1 MRLCACTEACEAI
14 GAEASFTPGDSLAET
29 VRSASP
35 YAMKEGW
42 GQGVGRQTHGAE
54 CEVRAAGNSF
64 IDGSGAS
71 PAAAGSRAG
80 SSLVTPLGA
89 VGGSIGVVL
98 LEQSTR
104 LGSPLPVFHS
114 SMPCACARGK
124 GPIGE
129 PPVGLPLH
137 P

>member
-14 GAEASFTPGDSLAET
+14 GAVAGFTPGDSLAET

-54 CEVRAAGNSF
+54 CKVRAAGNSF

-104 LGSPLPVFHS
+104 LGSPLRSSLRSGEAVFHS
-114 SMPCACARGK
+114 SMPCACARRTGS
-124 GPIGE
+124 I
-129 PPVGLPLH
+129 
-137 P
+137 

>member
-1 MRLCACTEACEAI
+1 M
-14 GAEASFTPGDSLAET
+14 
-29 VRSASP
+29 
-35 YAMKEGW
+35 
-42 GQGVGRQTHGAE
+42 GRQTHGAE
-54 CEVRAAGNSF
+54 CKVRAAGNSF

-104 LGSPLPVFHS
+104 LGAVGVTRPIGVVFLVVFLERSIRLGSPLRSILRSGEGVFHP
-114 SMPCACARGK
+114 SMTCARVPCGRREVT
-124 GPIGE
+124 GSM
-129 PPVGLPLH
+129 
-137 P
+137 

>member
-1 MRLCACTEACEAI
+1 M
-14 GAEASFTPGDSLAET
+14 
-29 VRSASP
+29 
-35 YAMKEGW
+35 
-42 GQGVGRQTHGAE
+42 GRQTHGAE
-54 CEVRAAGNSF
+54 CKALAAGAGVSSGTSSL
-64 IDGSGAS
+64 DGSGAT
-71 PAAAGSRAG
+71 GVRAG
-80 SSLVTPLGA
+80 AFVVTPLGA
-89 VGGSIGVVL
+89 VGGSVGVVL